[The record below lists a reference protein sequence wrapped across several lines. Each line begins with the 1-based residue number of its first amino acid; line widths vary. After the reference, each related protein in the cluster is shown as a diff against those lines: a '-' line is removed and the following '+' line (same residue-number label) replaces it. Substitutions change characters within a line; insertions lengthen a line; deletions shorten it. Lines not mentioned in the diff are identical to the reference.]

1 VPILGSAVTGGRPGS
16 GEGVQTRRKHAMSFE
31 ESDPPPET
39 DKVPDWMNDKKYDA
53 MRRELAAMPTD
64 ELKAELIAGVR
75 ALEEQMIERI
85 TIRGHLLLRRDDG
98 DESLGI
104 ETLVEGCTGLV
115 DRWVALGQLDGA
127 LAFLLD
133 QDITR
138 LRHVARL
145 SLEDQV
151 AWKATRRAPVV
162 VDRRFGDYAVE
173 MVNLEDLSARQLD
186 QLIDADSLRS
196 EEDQKSY
203 LESLPRRP
211 RKRPRRPGPR
221 RLR

>member
-1 VPILGSAVTGGRPGS
+1 LESALIGGRPGP

-39 DKVPDWMNDKKYDA
+39 GKVPDWMNDKKYDA
-53 MRRELAAMPTD
+53 MRREIAATPTD
-64 ELKAELIAGVR
+64 ELVAELIAAGH
-75 ALEEQMIERI
+75 AYEEQMIQRI
-85 TIRGHLLLRRDDG
+85 KLRGHLLLRRDDG

-104 ETLVEGCTGLV
+104 ETLVEGCSGLV

-127 LAFLLD
+127 LAFRLD
-133 QDITR
+133 LDITR

-145 SLEDQV
+145 SLKDQV

-186 QLIDADSLRS
+186 QLIDVDSLRS
-196 EEDQKSY
+196 EEDQKRY
-203 LESLPRRP
+203 LDSLPRRP
-211 RKRPRRPGPR
+211 RRRPRRPGPR
-221 RLR
+221 RS